1 MGNEF
6 TWMIKNFSSN
16 LQSELI
22 DSDEFVIGGCKWILM
37 GEQNDNYFSL
47 FLVVA
52 DFQNLPC
59 GWRRHAR
66 FRLTVVNQISDKLPL
81 HRVLSTETE
90 RWFDQKVPVHGY
102 AEMISLAKLNV
113 RKGGFL
119 VNNEVKI
126 VVEVD
131 VLQVTGKLDVSE
143 ESLEDTQT
151 LKRIKLKGYG
161 VVSSHLHKETSSV
174 NVNGFLVLPSQVE
187 SVKRIF
193 ERHPDMALEF
203 RAKNKHMRTL
213 SINLLLNIIETLC
226 QSLQDFS
233 IDDLCQAEKAL
244 RYLKDSDFKVDWL
257 EHKLEEV
264 KEKKMEEQIGKTRMQ
279 ELEEDLK
286 VFKQNCSDIEAQ
298 LEKEKQ
304 KCSDIEALLEKEKT
318 KVLAAAKAPPLTLD
332 DVVCGLVSVV
342 VGATF
347 V

>member
-1 MGNEF
+1 MGNEKF
-6 TWMIKNFSSN
+6 TWVINNFSS
-16 LQSELI
+16 LQSKSFL
-22 DSDEFVIGGCKWILM
+22 SDKFVIGGCKWYLVAYPN
-37 GEQNDNYFSL
+37 GKHKNNYLSL
-47 FLVVA
+47 YLVVA
-52 DFQNLPC
+52 TFKTLPC
-59 GWRRHAR
+59 GWSRHIKCC
-66 FRLTVVNQISDKLPL
+66 LTVENQLSDNLSQQREETQCWL
-81 HRVLSTETE
+81 HRK
-90 RWFDQKVPVHGY
+90 RFYQGY
-102 AEMISLAKLNV
+102 PEMISLRKLNA
-113 RKGGFL
+113 KEGGFV

-126 VVEVD
+126 IVEVD
-131 VLQVTGKLDVSE
+131 VLQVIGKLDVSE
-143 ESLEDTQT
+143 GSQEVTQP
-151 LKRIKLKGYG
+151 LKMMRLNDDGAA
-161 VVSSHLHKETSSV
+161 SSHLQTMD
-174 NVNGFLVLPSQVE
+174 VNGFQVLPSQVE

>member
-1 MGNEF
+1 MENEF

-16 LQSELI
+16 MQSELI

-37 GEQNDNYFSL
+37 GEQNANYLSL
-47 FLVVA
+47 YLVVA
-52 DFQNLPC
+52 DFQHLPC

-66 FRLTVVNQISDKLPL
+66 FRLTVVNQISDKLSL
-81 HRVLSTETE
+81 HRGHFVFSWSTETE
-90 RWFDQKVPVHGY
+90 RWFDQKIPVHGY
-102 AEMISLAKLNV
+102 EEMISLAKLNV

-119 VNNEVKI
+119 VKNEVKI

-131 VLQVTGKLDVSE
+131 VLQVIGKLDVSE

-151 LKRIKLKGYG
+151 LKGIKLKGYG

-174 NVNGFLVLPSQVE
+174 DVNGFLVLPSQVE

-203 RAKNKHMRTL
+203 RAKNQHLRTSCMNVLL
-213 SINLLLNIIETLC
+213 SLINTLC
-226 QSLQDFS
+226 QSLQDIS
-233 IDDLCQAEKAL
+233 IDDLGQAEKAL
-244 RYLKDSDFKVDWL
+244 TYLKDSDFKVDWL
-257 EHKLEEV
+257 EGKLEEV

-279 ELEEDLK
+279 ELEEHLK

-304 KCSDIEALLEKEKT
+304 KCADIEALLEKEKT
-318 KVLAAAKAPPLTLD
+318 KVLAAARAPLLTLD
-332 DVVCGLVSVV
+332 DVV
-342 VGATF
+342 
-347 V
+347 